1 MFGEVLMNVY
11 DHRCGW
17 LMVRQLCD
25 GIQRQRF
32 GTLSETVFYI
42 PWNNAEKG
50 VQTA

>member
-1 MFGEVLMNVY
+1 MS
-11 DHRCGW
+11 DHGRGR

-32 GTLSETVFYI
+32 GTLNETVFYI
-42 PWNNAEKG
+42 PWNNTEEG